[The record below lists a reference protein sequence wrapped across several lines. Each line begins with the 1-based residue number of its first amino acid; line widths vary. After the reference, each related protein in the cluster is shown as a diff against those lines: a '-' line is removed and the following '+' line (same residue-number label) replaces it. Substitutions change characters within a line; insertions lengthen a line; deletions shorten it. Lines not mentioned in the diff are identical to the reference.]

1 MSVIIKSDKKATA
14 SLGNINGLRGA
25 QDWRMFFDFENEIY
39 QTKQNDTI
47 NSNYALTDVV
57 EASRS
62 NLSGQPIS
70 IAKDGTERKIS
81 TVTDLRTALLK
92 NGRFGL
98 LVEEFA
104 TNYFLNSAAPVT
116 QTITLSASAV
126 GIIVSCEGS
135 GSVTVTGNVTE
146 SGAVITSTT
155 PQILTRTSSS
165 AACNITVTVSGS
177 LSHVQVELFTGG
189 PMTATSKITTTT
201 ASLIRNREFVKVKQT
216 LFDSLITNKNG
227 FTVLAQTIDYN
238 TVVNQANQ
246 VSSKVGIEAGSN
258 KMLAMSGINPAYN
271 LFAYTHFFNGAS
283 ATTSSKGVGAA
294 ANLNDLKLAQNNAMA
309 FGGGKVSHA
318 FNGITVPDLTITDPT
333 TATNINFFSYD
344 GGYSGLKSIVTKLV
358 VFDRVLS
365 AAELVDIT
373 KSWV

>member
-1 MSVIIKSDKKATA
+1 M
-14 SLGNINGLRGA
+14 
-25 QDWRMFFDFENEIY
+25 
-39 QTKQNDTI
+39 
-47 NSNYALTDVV
+47 
-57 EASRS
+57 
-62 NLSGQPIS
+62 
-70 IAKDGTERKIS
+70 
-81 TVTDLRTALLK
+81 TDLRTALLK

-98 LVEEFA
+98 LAEEFA
-104 TNYFLNSAAPVT
+104 TNYFLNSAEPVT

-126 GIIVSCEGS
+126 RIIVSCEGS
-135 GSVTVTGNVTE
+135 GSVTVMGDVTE

-155 PQILTRTSSS
+155 PRSFTRTSSS

-177 LSHVQVELFTGG
+177 LSHVQVELLTGG
-189 PMTATSKITTTT
+189 SMTATSKITTTT
-201 ASLIRNREFVKVKQT
+201 ALLIRNREFVKVKQT

-258 KMLAMSGINPAYN
+258 KMLAMSGVNPAYN

-283 ATTSSKGVGAA
+283 ATTSSNGVGAA

-318 FNGITVPDLTITDPT
+318 FNGITVPDLTITNPT
-333 TATNINFFSYD
+333 AATNINFFSYD
-344 GGYSGLKSIVTKLV
+344 GGYPGLKGIVTKLV